1 MAEAKKRYIVSKDQI
16 TNDMY
21 SVKDGNTYVMKE
33 NTAKNEAALLFSGE
47 FVLSNKVIRATKGDN
62 ENKKF
67 QDAFAYLKRAIDESD
82 LSVAHIDIK
91 ESLLGK
97 QNLYKRL
104 PEFITA
110 AHECGFS
117 AFIYNGNSKDLNNIQ
132 DSVKQHSHIMK
143 KDECLA
149 SIFIVNDI
157 AVGLVHFDNSNFNK
171 LQEEINEIKSKVEFI
186 FVISKAVN
194 KDMAKKVANAG
205 ADYIVMYGGEIKPY
219 YIINTDDGRNV
230 KVMGSLGIG
239 LGDGLSEDNK
249 SILLKVR
256 LIRDYDG
263 KISIEDEYI
272 PCKCVN
278 NVKNL
283 GYIALPTNQ
292 YYSNNYH
299 KKFFAEHNK
308 EIKKLVGTKL
318 KVTSKKKEIKNKNG
332 FQPQVSI
339 REICEILGA
348 STDFYTGSFPL
359 DEKVHSI
366 IIRKTELDKDCVAV
380 IEHSEKK
387 SKISAEDAVKAKA
400 LFIISDKMEMG
411 LPTLVVK
418 GDPKDAYI
426 KLVKAIRDKYD
437 PFTVGI
443 TGTVGKS
450 TTTDLIKKTIG
461 YGYNLLDVRG
471 NYNYYRTVGFC
482 IQKLSP
488 NHNAYVQELHGGTKG
503 AAKLGSNM
511 ILPNA
516 CVITNIGD
524 AHLSQVGTVED
535 VLREKLG
542 IIDSLQPGGILVV
555 NNDNEYLQNLDL
567 PVKVVTYGI
576 YNHDSD
582 YHAENV
588 VDYGDHVEFT
598 IVCDEGNF
606 DAVVYCPGIH
616 NVGNAMAAF
625 AVGRFAG
632 IEPHRI
638 IAAISRYRT
647 AGVRQNIVA
656 MDGYKII
663 ADCFSATPDSMLS
676 SLGSF
681 KNLKTK
687 EGGKHIAVIGDVAD
701 LGKKSKSWHREFGK
715 RAYELGIDV
724 LITLGEEAATSAEAA
739 RELGMEA
746 YDFID
751 RDEFENKI
759 CEIMRPGDNLL
770 FKSSHPV
777 DLAKSVDNLFG
788 IK

>member
-1 MAEAKKRYIVSKDQI
+1 MAEAKKRYIVSKDI
-16 TNDMY
+16 VMNDMF
-21 SVKDGNTYVMKE
+21 SLNEENTYVMKE
-33 NTAKNEAALLFSGE
+33 NKAKNEAEVLFTRG
-47 FVLSNKVIRATKGDN
+47 FCLSNKLIKAAKAGSGKEKFKETFSRIAKAAGEADLAVAKISAKEAFFG
-62 ENKKF
+62 KK
-67 QDAFAYLKRAIDESD
+67 K
-82 LSVAHIDIK
+82 
-91 ESLLGK
+91 
-97 QNLYKRL
+97 LYDTL
-104 PEFITA
+104 PDFVEA
-110 AHECGFS
+110 VHDSGFS
-117 AFIYNGNSKDLNNIQ
+117 ALIYSGDKNDLNNIP
-132 DSVKQHSHIMK
+132 DSVKKHSFIM
-143 KDECLA
+143 DEDGCSA
-149 SIFIVNDI
+149 AVFIVNDI
-157 AVGLVHFDNSNFNK
+157 SLGLINYNGGSFGE
-171 LQEEINEIKSKVEFI
+171 LEEIIADTKKKSEFVFVMSNTSDDETAEKIK
-186 FVISKAVN
+186 A
-194 KDMAKKVANAG
+194 AG
-205 ADYIVMYGGEIKPY
+205 ADYVVKGGFAYNLP
-219 YIINTDDGRNV
+219 
-230 KVMGSLGIG
+230 
-239 LGDGLSEDNK
+239 SEPDNK
-249 SILLKVR
+249 KKSKLLKVK
-256 LIRDYDG
+256 LIRDYEG
-263 KISIEDEYI
+263 NFEVEEKRIS
-272 PCKCVN
+272 CKCE
-278 NVKNL
+278 KEGKGA
-283 GYIALPTNQ
+283 GYVIKPAF
-292 YYSNNYH
+292 
-299 KKFFAEHNK
+299 KR
-308 EIKKLVGTKL
+308 EIK
-318 KVTSKKKEIKNKNG
+318 SKNG

-339 REICEILGA
+339 KEICDILGA

-359 DEKVHSI
+359 DKKVHSI
-366 IIRKTELDKDCVAV
+366 IIRKTELDKGCVAV
-380 IEHSEKK
+380 IENSKKK
-387 SKISAEDAVKAKA
+387 SRISAEDAVKAKA
-400 LFIISDKMEMG
+400 LFIISDKPEKG
-411 LPTLVVK
+411 LPTLVVE

-426 KLVKAIRDKYD
+426 KLAKAIRAKYD

-488 NHNAYVQELHGGTKG
+488 EHDAYVQELHGGTKG

-516 CVITNIGD
+516 CVVTNIGD

-535 VLREKLG
+535 VKREKLG

-588 VDYGDHVEFT
+588 VDHGDHVEFT
-598 IVCDEGNF
+598 IVCDEGRF
-606 DAVVYCPGIH
+606 DAVVYCPGVH

-632 IEPHRI
+632 IAPHRI
-638 IAAISRYRT
+638 IAALSRYRT

-681 KNLKTK
+681 KNLKTA

-715 RAYELGIDV
+715 RAHELGIEV
-724 LITLGEEAATSAEAA
+724 LITLGEKAAMSAEAA

>member
-1 MAEAKKRYIVSKDQI
+1 MAEAKKRYIVRENQI
-16 TNDMY
+16 MNDMY
-21 SVKDGNTYVMKE
+21 SLNEENIYCMKE
-33 NTAKNEAALLFSGE
+33 NKAKNEAAVFFAGDLC
-47 FVLSNKVIRATKGDN
+47 LSNKVINKISGKDN
-62 ENKKF
+62 FNGVFSLLSKTLE
-67 QDAFAYLKRAIDESD
+67 ESD
-82 LSVAHIDIK
+82 LAVTKIGTK
-91 ESLLGK
+91 ESFFGK
-97 QNLYKRL
+97 KKLYDKL
-104 PEFITA
+104 PEFVKA
-110 AHECGFS
+110 AHNAGFS
-117 AFIYNGNSKDLNNIQ
+117 ALVYDGDNSILNNIP
-132 DSVKQHSHIMK
+132 DSVKKYSCIM
-143 KDECLA
+143 DQSECTA
-149 SIFIVNDI
+149 NTFVINDI
-157 AVGLVHFDNSNFNK
+157 PIGIINYNGKEFKK
-171 LQEEINEIKSKVEFI
+171 LEEAIETLKQKSEFI
-186 FVISKAVN
+186 FVISNTKDEETNNKIKA
-194 KDMAKKVANAG
+194 AG
-205 ADYIVMYGGEIKPY
+205 ADYVVA
-219 YIINTDDGRNV
+219 D
-230 KVMGSLGIG
+230 SLGTC
-239 LGDGLSEDNK
+239 LAADPANQK
-249 SILLKVR
+249 KACLLKVR
-256 LIRDYDG
+256 LIRDYEG
-263 KISIEDEYI
+263 NFEVESKRILCSAKKESKGIGYVI
-272 PCKCVN
+272 KPA
-278 NVKNL
+278 VKR
-283 GYIALPTNQ
+283 
-292 YYSNNYH
+292 
-299 KKFFAEHNK
+299 
-308 EIKKLVGTKL
+308 EIK
-318 KVTSKKKEIKNKNG
+318 SKNG

-339 REICEILGA
+339 NEICEILGV

-359 DEKVHSI
+359 DKKVHSI
-366 IIRKTELDKDCVAV
+366 IIRKTELAKGCVAV
-380 IEHSEKK
+380 IEDAEKN
-387 SKISAEDAVKAKA
+387 SRISAEDAVKAKA
-400 LFIISDKMEMG
+400 LFIISNKKEKG
-411 LPTLVVK
+411 LPTLVVE

-426 KLVKAIRDKYD
+426 KLAKAIRAKYD

-461 YGYNLLDVRG
+461 YGYDLLDVRG

-488 NHNAYVQELHGGTKG
+488 KHNAYVQELHGGSKG

-524 AHLSQVGTVED
+524 AHLTQVGTVED

-542 IIDSLQPGGILVV
+542 IIDAMQPGGILVV
-555 NNDNEYLQNLDL
+555 NNDNEYLQNLEL
-567 PVKVVTYGI
+567 PVKIVTYGI

-588 VDYGDHVEFT
+588 VDHGDRVEFT
-598 IVCDEGNF
+598 IVCDEGSF
-606 DAVVYCPGIH
+606 DAIVYCPGVH

-638 IAAISRYRT
+638 IAALSRYRT

-676 SLGSF
+676 SMGSF
-681 KNLKTK
+681 KNLKTA

-715 RAYELGIDV
+715 CAHELGIDV
-724 LITLGEEAATSAEAA
+724 LVTLGKRAAHSAEAA

-746 YDFID
+746 YDFED
-751 RDEFENKI
+751 REAFENKI
-759 CEIMRPGDNLL
+759 CELMRPGDNLL